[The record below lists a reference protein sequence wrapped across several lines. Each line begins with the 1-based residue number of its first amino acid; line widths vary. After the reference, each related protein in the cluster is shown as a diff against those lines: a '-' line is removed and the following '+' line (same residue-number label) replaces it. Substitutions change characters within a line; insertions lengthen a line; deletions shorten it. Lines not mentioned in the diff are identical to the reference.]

1 MTLAAVNLD
10 DKYTL
15 ESGRIYLTG
24 TQALVRLPLMQ
35 RQRDTAAGLHTG
47 CFISGYRGSP
57 LGQFDMELWKA
68 RRFLERNHIRLQPG
82 VNEDL
87 AATAVWGSQQVKLLG
102 QSDFDGVFGIWYG
115 KGPGVDRTGDAFRH
129 ANLAGTAPHGGVLA
143 LLGDDHMAKSS
154 TTAHQSEYAMVDA
167 MIPVLNPAGVQ
178 EFLDFGLYGWAMSRF
193 AGCWVGFKCVTQT
206 VDSSA
211 SVIVDPH
218 RIDIVVPE
226 DFAMPPG
233 GLHIRWPEDFLAQE
247 ERLHRYKIPA
257 VREFARLNKL
267 DRIVFDSPKARLGI
281 ITAGKSY
288 LDVRQALADL
298 GIDEKKAADLGIRLY
313 KPTMTWPLEPEGLR
327 RFAQGLE
334 EILVV
339 EEKRPLIEDQVKEL
353 LFNEQ
358 TRPARVIGKKDETGE
373 MLLPSNGELMPDGIA
388 FVIADRIGRFH
399 RDESIADRVA
409 YLRRKGLFVAE
420 VKPSDVKRTPY
431 FCAGCPHN
439 TSTRLPDGSIGMAG
453 IGCHWMA
460 LNMNRNTYTYTHM
473 GGEGANWAGAA
484 PFSKRKHM
492 FQNVGDGTYFHSGFL
507 AIRSAVAAGVNITYK
522 ILYNDA
528 VAMTGGQPVDG
539 HHTVA
544 QISHQL
550 HGEGVG
556 KIVVVSDEP
565 NKYPI
570 GADFAAGVTIRHR
583 SELDAVQ
590 REMRDWPGVSAIIYD
605 QTCATEKRRRRKRG
619 KMVDPAK
626 RVFINDAVCEGCG
639 DCSAKSNCVA
649 VVPVE
654 TEYGRKRAIDQ
665 SSCNKDYSCLNGFCP
680 SFVTIEGGGLR
691 KAAPQGVKVVSGAA
705 VKLETLPEPT
715 LPSITSP
722 YAILVTGIG
731 GTGVVTIGALIGM
744 AAHLE
749 GKGCSVLDM
758 TGLAQ
763 KGGPVL
769 SHLRI
774 AEKADDIHTV
784 AIGTGGADL
793 VLGCDLVVAA
803 GKDALSKVDHGHT
816 RAVVNS
822 HETPV
827 AGFIHNPDLA
837 VNGEEMQALIEETA
851 GKGNARFVEA
861 TRLATALFGDSIAT
875 NMFMLGFAY
884 QQGLIPVSSEALE
897 KAIDLNGVAV
907 SMNKRAFAWGR
918 LAAHDQ
924 KAVEDEAAP
933 RIVENPAAVM
943 SKSLDEVIARRMEF
957 LTAYQDRAYAER
969 YLALVA
975 RARDAEKTKAKGRS
989 GFAEAV
995 ARYYFKLLAYKD
1007 EYEVARLHSDKDF
1020 RKKIR
1025 ETFDGDYKVRF
1036 HMAPPLIAPRD
1047 PQTGELKK
1055 MSFGPWMMGMFVVL
1069 AGFKSLRGTKLDI
1082 FGYSAER
1089 KMERQLITDY
1099 ETVVEEL
1106 IEKLDTDNH
1115 AVAVQIAEIPE
1126 HIRGYGHVKDRHLA
1140 EAKAQ
1145 EARLLDAFRAPPQ
1158 QAAAAE

>member
-528 VAMTGGQPVDG
+528 VAMTGGQAHDG
-539 HHTVA
+539 GLTVPEIA
-544 QISHQL
+544 RQVEGLAVQHSVLGGNLFLGSLVAGVGQILGGAETRQAVGILEGDARGCPADGLLAGLLALKAVVGDLGLGLDRQEFFFHNGSGGPGSNSSQAAPGDWNILLVLDYKIAGVGGDDAVFAGESGNFLLQFLLFATQANFIQKVSHSA
-550 HGEGVG
+550 GCPDARDEGVSFLLLG
-556 KIVVVSDEP
+556 KNGLVFEGSFFATDGTFESDLTLFVAWLVAAEHDHLVP
-565 NKYPI
+565 FEEVGQVLRVDSKDPVRTINRKLEI
-570 GADFAAGVTIRHR
+570 G
-583 SELDAVQ
+583 Q
-590 REMRDWPGVSAIIYD
+590 
-605 QTCATEKRRRRKRG
+605 
-619 KMVDPAK
+619 
-626 RVFINDAVCEGCG
+626 
-639 DCSAKSNCVA
+639 
-649 VVPVE
+649 
-654 TEYGRKRAIDQ
+654 
-665 SSCNKDYSCLNGFCP
+665 NGF
-680 SFVTIEGGGLR
+680 GNL
-691 KAAPQGVKVVSGAA
+691 GVKAR
-705 VKLETLPEPT
+705 
-715 LPSITSP
+715 
-722 YAILVTGIG
+722 
-731 GTGVVTIGALIGM
+731 
-744 AAHLE
+744 H
-749 GKGCSVLDM
+749 
-758 TGLAQ
+758 
-763 KGGPVL
+763 
-769 SHLRI
+769 
-774 AEKADDIHTV
+774 
-784 AIGTGGADL
+784 L
-793 VLGCDLVVAA
+793 VLEV
-803 GKDALSKVDHGHT
+803 
-816 RAVVNS
+816 
-822 HETPV
+822 
-827 AGFIHNPDLA
+827 F
-837 VNGEEMQALIEETA
+837 
-851 GKGNARFVEA
+851 
-861 TRLATALFGDSIAT
+861 
-875 NMFMLGFAY
+875 LG
-884 QQGLIPVSSEALE
+884 
-897 KAIDLNGVAV
+897 
-907 SMNKRAFAWGR
+907 
-918 LAAHDQ
+918 
-924 KAVEDEAAP
+924 
-933 RIVENPAAVM
+933 
-943 SKSLDEVIARRMEF
+943 
-957 LTAYQDRAYAER
+957 
-969 YLALVA
+969 
-975 RARDAEKTKAKGRS
+975 
-989 GFAEAV
+989 
-995 ARYYFKLLAYKD
+995 
-1007 EYEVARLHSDKDF
+1007 
-1020 RKKIR
+1020 
-1025 ETFDGDYKVRF
+1025 
-1036 HMAPPLIAPRD
+1036 
-1047 PQTGELKK
+1047 
-1055 MSFGPWMMGMFVVL
+1055 
-1069 AGFKSLRGTKLDI
+1069 
-1082 FGYSAER
+1082 
-1089 KMERQLITDY
+1089 
-1099 ETVVEEL
+1099 
-1106 IEKLDTDNH
+1106 
-1115 AVAVQIAEIPE
+1115 
-1126 HIRGYGHVKDRHLA
+1126 
-1140 EAKAQ
+1140 
-1145 EARLLDAFRAPPQ
+1145 
-1158 QAAAAE
+1158 